1 MASKYYNSLRECEQD
16 FCILLV
22 EGSPK
27 FAGNPTQCYIETVG
41 KKEGVPADDPF
52 IGHYVKELLSDE
64 NIKGYIKELQKD
76 SEDDQET
83 ELLKIRL
90 RSTLLKIIDECSE
103 AQFTDRRGNKLSPAA
118 MRSVA
123 NNSIKTLI
131 DITPALKK
139 EVEAGEDDDKN
150 KGGLTFNVIVPD
162 KPVKTKEQL
171 ALEESVKNDNDK

>member
-41 KKEGVPADDPF
+41 KKESVPADDPF

-64 NIKGYIKELQKD
+64 NIKGYIQELQKA

-90 RSTLLKIIDECSE
+90 RSTLLKI
-103 AQFTDRRGNKLSPAA
+103 FTDRRGNKLSPAA

-139 EVEAGEDDDKN
+139 DVEDGEDDDKN

>member
-1 MASKYYNSLRECEQD
+1 MASKYYNSLKEEEQD

-22 EGSPK
+22 EGSQK

-41 KKEGVPADDPF
+41 KKEGIPEDDPF

-64 NIKGYIKELQKD
+64 NVKGYIQELQKA
-76 SEDDQET
+76 SENEQET

-90 RSTLLKIIDECSE
+90 RSTLLKIIDECSV
-103 AQFTDRRGNKLSPAA
+103 AQFTDRRGNLLSPAA

-131 DITPALKK
+131 DITPALRK
-139 EVEAGEDDDKN
+139 EVEAGEDDDKS

-171 ALEESVKNDNDK
+171 ALEESVKNGNDK